1 MLFWVMICEL
11 PDLFDF
17 LTYFNLVFLFFLKT
31 IDVIRTLSNI
41 YDGTKNRDF
50 DM

>member
-1 MLFWVMICEL
+1 MICEL
-11 PDLFDF
+11 PDLFDS
-17 LTYFNLVFLFFLKT
+17 LTYFSFSDHLIFSFLKT